1 MCPQISP
8 NILVTPCFILA
19 LVMIMSTHLPVMI
32 SKSCEFKSWA
42 PEPRASE
49 QISKPCGATE
59 AIQKAPTI
67 I

>member
-1 MCPQISP
+1 
-8 NILVTPCFILA
+8 
-19 LVMIMSTHLPVMI
+19 MIMSTHLPVMI